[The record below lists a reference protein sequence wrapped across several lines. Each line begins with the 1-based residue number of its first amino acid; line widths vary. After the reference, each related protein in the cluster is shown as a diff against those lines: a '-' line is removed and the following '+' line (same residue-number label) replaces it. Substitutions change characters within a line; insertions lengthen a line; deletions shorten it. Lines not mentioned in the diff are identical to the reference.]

1 MALPTNFLS
10 TDGPSDGSPGKAPIV
25 ARIAARVVARARRFF
40 RVSCLM
46 LGVAAVAGAPAAA
59 EYRTAQ
65 GTVETLVSE
74 LIAELR
80 ADEELYGDEEKLFG
94 LIRRRVLPMVDI
106 DAFSRLV
113 LGRHWKSADDEQR
126 RAFVRAMESQ
136 MVRSYGK
143 SLTLLLEV
151 DRVQF
156 PPSDKRADGKKY
168 ETVMS
173 RVFFDN
179 NQPPLNIGYVVHE
192 IEGGWKIFDLVIDGL
207 SLIKQFRRSFQ
218 REIDEYGL
226 AGLIRRLEAASR

>member
-1 MALPTNFLS
+1 MVLATNFLP
-10 TDGPSDGSPGKAPIV
+10 TDGPPAGLAARAAIVAPI
-25 ARIAARVVARARRFF
+25 AASIAARARRFF
-40 RVSCLM
+40 RASCVVL
-46 LGVAAVAGAPAAA
+46 AAAIIVPTPAAA
-59 EYRTAQ
+59 DYRAAQ
-65 GTVETLVSE
+65 GAVETLVSE

-80 ADEELYGDEEKLFG
+80 ANEKLYRDEEKLFE
-94 LIRRRVLPMVDI
+94 LIRRRVLPMVDT

-113 LGRHWKSADDEQR
+113 LGRHWKGADDGQR

-156 PPSDKRADGKKY
+156 APSDERAGGKY
-168 ETVMS
+168 EMVMS
-173 RVFFDN
+173 SVYFKS

-192 IEGGWKIFDLVIDGL
+192 TGGGWRIFDLVIDGL
-207 SLIKQFRRSFQ
+207 SLVKQFRRSFE

-226 AGLIRRLEAASR
+226 VGLIRRLDAAR